1 MLVKLTCDEY
11 EICKQIGEKRSMI
24 ARAAHVKDAKM
35 GKQSGVEADIQGMVA
50 EFAFAKQFN
59 VFPDFGLS
67 PRSGGYDG
75 ICEGMRY
82 DIKSTKYKSGRLLCT
97 KKYNK
102 DVDVY
107 VLAIVNQNEV
117 DLVGY
122 AYSYQLINDNNL
134 INLGHGEGYALE
146 QYELLKFLGESD
158 EQTS

>member
-1 MLVKLTCDEY
+1 MIVKLTTDEV
-11 EICKQIGEKRSMI
+11 EICKIVGQKRTYI
-24 ARAAHVKDAKM
+24 ARAASVKDQKI
-35 GKQSGVEADIQGMVA
+35 GNQNGVEADIQGMIA

-75 ICEGMRY
+75 ICAGVRY
-82 DIKSTKYKSGRLLCT
+82 DIKSTKYKNGRLLCT

-107 VLAIVNQNEV
+107 VLAIVDNNEV
-117 DLVGY
+117 NLVGY
-122 AYSYQLINDNNL
+122 AYSYELINQDNL

-146 QYELLKFLGESD
+146 QYKLLKF
-158 EQTS
+158 